1 MLASDVA
8 GSQGAMKAAN
18 ARSTAFC
25 GATLL
30 VAGANW
36 VSALGTNDW
45 NVPAWHPHP
54 HTFSLFFMSHH
65 VIPYIVGLEC
75 MSPAR
80 SWQVVWYANQ
90 PWPICMVNL
99 AIFSGTK
106 ALAQWKLTKYWE
118 ATSLDEL
125 QLCWSTDI
133 HTQYSL
139 WLLAISHRSWVD
151 EAPCGGHYNN
161 SACRPTILHPL

>member
-1 MLASDVA
+1 
-8 GSQGAMKAAN
+8 MKAAN

-36 VSALGTNDW
+36 VSAFGTNDW
-45 NVPAWHPHP
+45 NVSAWHPG
-54 HTFSLFFMSHH
+54 LFPIFFILFEISSCHIMSSRA
-65 VIPYIVGLEC
+65 IVGLEC

-80 SWQVVWYANQ
+80 SRQVVWYANQ
-90 PWPICMVNL
+90 PWHICMVNL

-151 EAPCGGHYNN
+151 EAPCGCHYNN